1 MEVGGALGVQ
11 LVPEIE
17 DDVVEDGWVD
27 VLGQLHEDEP
37 VAIVALPQHGGDVVA
52 VHGLDAV
59 AEEQVADVLARH
71 GHHPAIFLWK
81 TLVH

>member
-37 VAIVALPQHGGDVVA
+37 VAVVALPQHGGDVVA
-52 VHGLDAV
+52 VHGLDTV

-71 GHHPAIFLWK
+71 GHNPAVF
-81 TLVH
+81 

>member
-17 DDVVEDGWVD
+17 DDVVEDGGVD

-52 VHGLDAV
+52 VHRLDAV
-59 AEEQVADVLARH
+59 AEEQVAHVLARH
-71 GHHPAIFLWK
+71 RHDPADFRK
-81 TLVH
+81 C